1 MKNCFVFGEYLSH
14 LPSKT
19 PSNESNRKI
28 ISLFYWLLL
37 RTFPTKSHTWQSIF
51 ALPSTRLKVTNTQ
64 GWAVVAEW
72 RTSLAAK
79 RCTALFPAQYQLCC
93 LQPGPWPHLVTL
105 APALSSGCAAHNLTL
120 AMRDKRRWGEWWA
133 DSGRPPGW
141 AGQAHSATSD
151 HFTLRKLKT
160 SPSGPSII
168 WAELTLT
175 TAACHH
181 LWGSLT
187 VLGAG
192 CQPRVAVVLWWEPG
206 NCAAELGLAPGAIRS
221 SATVWLSSAPRLEL
235 ARPAAASSE
244 SRPRPASQPGRSP
257 GQRFKF
263 QIQ

>member
-37 RTFPTKSHTWQSIF
+37 RTSPTKSHTWQSIF
-51 ALPSTRLKVTNTQ
+51 ALPSTRHKVTNTQ

-160 SPSGPSII
+160 SLWPPLSS
-168 WAELTLT
+168 ELSSLWPLLRVTI
-175 TAACHH
+175 CEGH
-181 LWGSLT
+181 LLYWVLGVSPGWLLCYDESLVT
-187 VLGAG
+187 VLLSWAWLLVLSGA
-192 CQPRVAVVLWWEPG
+192 QPQFDWALHPG
-206 NCAAELGLAPGAIRS
+206 WS
-221 SATVWLSSAPRLEL
+221 
-235 ARPAAASSE
+235 
-244 SRPRPASQPGRSP
+244 
-257 GQRFKF
+257 
-263 QIQ
+263 